1 MVRVLAYNIRQPF
14 CQLFSFMPSSHQQK
28 QQQDLVIR
36 LEPLKSLFTQIQ
48 QEIEQLSSL
57 GELAPKGAW
66 IVRYQARGR
75 GGIYWYYKWQ
85 SHSAIFMT
93 KDRKKSCH
101 KYIGKAG
108 SPAYLKAVE
117 KLVRRTK
124 IEGLQQVLHTLE
136 LGLSDLVEEAARH
149 QKD

>member
-1 MVRVLAYNIRQPF
+1 
-14 CQLFSFMPSSHQQK
+14 MPTLSQQK

-36 LEPLKSLFTQIQ
+36 LEQLKSLFAQIQ
-48 QEIEQLSSL
+48 QEIEQLSSR
-57 GELAPKGAW
+57 GDLAPSGAW

-75 GGIYWYYKWQ
+75 GGTYWYYKWQ
-85 SHSAIFMT
+85 AHEAIFVT
-93 KDRKKSCH
+93 KDGKKSCH
-101 KYIGKAG
+101 QYIGKAG

-124 IEGLQQVLHTLE
+124 IEGLEQGLHTLE
-136 LGLSDLVEEAARH
+136 LGLSDLVEEATRH

>member
-1 MVRVLAYNIRQPF
+1 
-14 CQLFSFMPSSHQQK
+14 MPSSHSQK

-36 LEPLKSLFTQIQ
+36 LEQLKSLFAHIQ
-48 QEIEQLSSL
+48 QEIEHLSSR
-57 GELAPKGAW
+57 GDLAPEGAW

-75 GGIYWYYKWQ
+75 GGTYWYYKWQ
-85 SHSAIFMT
+85 SHESIFVT
-93 KDRKKSCH
+93 KEGKKSAH

-117 KLVRRTK
+117 MQVRRTK
-124 IEGLQQVLHTLE
+124 IEGLEQALHTLE
-136 LGLSDLVEEAARH
+136 LGLSDLVEEAMRH